1 MAQDSWAQD
10 SWAQDALARDGRN
23 GAQERRRQDRRQGA
37 PASLVPAA
45 FLVQLAASHAGIGPF
60 AGRDR
65 ETPFEAARL
74 YREAATRRV
83 VR

>member
-1 MAQDSWAQD
+1 MAKDGWAK
-10 SWAQDALARDGRN
+10 DGWN
-23 GAQERRRQDRRQGA
+23 GTQERRRQDPRQSA

-65 ETPFEAARL
+65 ETPFEAARR
-74 YREAATRRV
+74 YREAAARRAA
-83 VR
+83 R